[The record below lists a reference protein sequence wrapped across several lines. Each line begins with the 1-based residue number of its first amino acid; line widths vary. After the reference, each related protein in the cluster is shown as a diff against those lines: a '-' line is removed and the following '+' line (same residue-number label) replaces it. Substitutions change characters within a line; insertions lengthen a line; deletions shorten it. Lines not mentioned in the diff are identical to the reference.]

1 MLTRSSKSEV
11 TFFNNVM
18 IGYSQRL
25 LPAGTYE
32 CVVEE
37 ELILGLSFKVY
48 RCSAIYL
55 MVQGRC
61 RTASQSTIQMTTKE
75 EFENAIE
82 SDRPLSKTTN
92 DSEAALSPQKDM
104 T

>member
-48 RCSAIYL
+48 RCTAI
-55 MVQGRC
+55 
-61 RTASQSTIQMTTKE
+61 
-75 EFENAIE
+75 
-82 SDRPLSKTTN
+82 
-92 DSEAALSPQKDM
+92 
-104 T
+104 

>member
-1 MLTRSSKSEV
+1 MLTRSAKSEV
-11 TFFNNVM
+11 TFFNKVM
-18 IGYSQRL
+18 IGDSQRL

-48 RCSAIYL
+48 RCTAICL

-61 RTASQSTIQMTTKE
+61 RTAGQTTNQMTTKE
-75 EFENAIE
+75 ELEHAIE
-82 SDRPLSKTTN
+82 CDRTLSKTTN